1 MRPLFGTVEYFE
13 QKIETYL
20 TNKKLKNKEK
30 HIKEIVSKLE
40 KEIRHD
46 FICHER
52 IKKECLN
59 NLFKVSKRTAAMQ

>member
-13 QKIETYL
+13 QKIDAYL

-52 IKKECLN
+52 IRKECLN

>member
-13 QKIETYL
+13 QKIDTYL

-30 HIKEIVSKLE
+30 HIIEIVSKLE

-52 IKKECLN
+52 IKKECLD

>member
-13 QKIETYL
+13 QKIDTYL

-52 IKKECLN
+52 IRKECLN

>member
-13 QKIETYL
+13 QKIDTYL

-40 KEIRHD
+40 KEIRYD

>member
-13 QKIETYL
+13 HKIDTYL
-20 TNKKLKNKEK
+20 TNKKNKNREK

-40 KEIRHD
+40 QEIRHE

-52 IKKECLN
+52 IKKECLQ
-59 NLFKVSKRTAAMQ
+59 NLFKVSKKTAAMQ

>member
-13 QKIETYL
+13 QKIDTYL

-46 FICHER
+46 FSCHER